1 MISNKCF
8 PNGLQNKQA
17 LGLPI
22 PPNDH
27 ELCSQYKNTRSPE
40 VPRSPLPSPNL
51 LGGSLAHQIVFGKVS
66 RRA

>member
-1 MISNKCF
+1 MSEALR
-8 PNGLQNKQA
+8 NGCLA
-17 LGLPI
+17 MLDFFCRLI
-22 PPNDH
+22 DH